1 MFESL
6 LPSIA
11 LPDLHPAVVHYPIA
25 LLTTAFVL
33 DVFCLVLRSQPWLDR
48 AATLLYVL
56 GTLSACAA
64 VISGQQAADLLV
76 GAPGA
81 AQAAMYDHEDL
92 AKLTLVM
99 FGIVASLRLIASW
112 RARRDKKVKTGALRV
127 VAVVLAF
134 CGQFL
139 ILLTASRGGELVYF
153 HGLGTNPDYTVEETV
168 VDDELLEP

>member
-6 LPSIA
+6 LPQFA
-11 LPDLHPAVVHYPIA
+11 FPNFHPAVVHYPIA
-25 LLTTAFVL
+25 LLTLAFIL
-33 DVFCLVLRSQPWLDR
+33 DVTCLVLRSQTWLDR

-56 GTLSACAA
+56 GTLSACVA
-64 VISGQQAADLLV
+64 VISGQQAADLMV

-81 AQAAMYDHEDL
+81 AQTAMYDHEDL

-99 FGIVASLRLIASW
+99 FGIIASLRLIVSW
-112 RARRDKKVKTGALRV
+112 RARRDKKVKTGALRI

-139 ILLTASRGGELVYF
+139 ILLTANRGGELVF
-153 HGLGTNPDYTVEETV
+153 SHGLGVDPSHTVEDTV
-168 VDDELLEP
+168 DNDELLEP